1 MSKKKVIE
9 ICQNLNQTIEK
20 MKENTWVQNRNDMF
34 ELPRAKKK
42 TLIKIREKLLKKYK
56 ELWQKK

>member
-42 TLIKIREKLLKKYK
+42 H
-56 ELWQKK
+56 